1 MKLINDSMS
10 CKPETR
16 EREFV
21 LMLNKNRGR
30 SSAPFS
36 RQRKPMPRF
45 VSSAMSVL
53 ALVITALFMTSCDKG
68 GKEAAKTSQPPTVAV
83 AKANVEDLSRD
94 VVMTAEFRPYQEI
107 EVMAKVAGY
116 VKVIYVD
123 IGDKVKK
130 GQLLA
135 VLEVPEMADDM
146 ARATSSLK
154 VSEAE
159 AARAREELHR
169 AQSLNDI
176 AHISYTR
183 LAEVAAKRPGLV
195 AQQEIDDARSKD
207 LSTQAQVAAGRSSI
221 ESANE
226 QIQVNRA
233 ALSRVKTMLDY
244 TRVTAPFAGVVT
256 KRFAD
261 VGAMIQAGTASQTQ
275 AMPLVRLSQ
284 NNLLR
289 IIVPVPESA
298 VPTIHIGQEVEVR
311 VPTLKRSFLGKVT
324 RFADKIA
331 TSTRTMDTEIDVP
344 NANGDMVP
352 GMYAEVRLN
361 LDRRKGALAI
371 PLSAVDLSGSDI
383 IQQPKGGDSGSTSA
397 RKGKVMVV
405 LPNNRIEIR
414 NVSVGLETANKIE
427 VLTGLKDGDLVVIG
441 GRSSLQS
448 GQEVRPKV
456 TALGG
461 APS

>member
-1 MKLINDSMS
+1 
-10 CKPETR
+10 
-16 EREFV
+16 
-21 LMLNKNRGR
+21 
-30 SSAPFS
+30 
-36 RQRKPMPRF
+36 
-45 VSSAMSVL
+45 
-53 ALVITALFMTSCDKG
+53 
-68 GKEAAKTSQPPTVAV
+68 
-83 AKANVEDLSRD
+83 
-94 VVMTAEFRPYQEI
+94 MTAEFRPYQEI

-146 ARATSSLK
+146 ARATSALK
-154 VSEAE
+154 GSEAE
-159 AARAREELHR
+159 AARAREDSHR
-169 AQSLNDI
+169 VQSLNDI

-195 AQQEIDDARSKD
+195 AQQEIDDAKSKD
-207 LSTQAQVAAGRSSI
+207 LSTQAQVAAARSSI

-244 TRVTAPFAGVVT
+244 TRVTAPFDGVVT

-298 VPTIHIGQEVEVR
+298 VPTIHVGQQVEVR
-311 VPTLKRSFLGKVT
+311 VPTLNSSFFGKVT
-324 RFADKIA
+324 RFADKVA

-344 NANGDMVP
+344 NANLVMVP

-361 LDRRKGALAI
+361 LDRRKGALVI
-371 PLSAVDLSGSDI
+371 PSSAVDLSGSDI
-383 IQQPKGGDSGSTSA
+383 SQQSKGNDSGSATVH
-397 RKGKVMVV
+397 KGKVMVV

-414 NVSVGLETANKIE
+414 NVSLGVETANKIE
-427 VLTGLKDGDLVVIG
+427 VLTGLKDEDLVVIG
-441 GRSSLQS
+441 GRSSLQA

-461 APS
+461 AQY

>member
-1 MKLINDSMS
+1 
-10 CKPETR
+10 
-16 EREFV
+16 
-21 LMLNKNRGR
+21 
-30 SSAPFS
+30 
-36 RQRKPMPRF
+36 MPRF
-45 VSSAMSVL
+45 IASAMSAL

-68 GKEAAKTSQPPTVAV
+68 GKEAAKTYQPPVVAV
-83 AKANVEDLSRD
+83 AKAGVEDLSRD

-107 EVMAKVAGY
+107 DIMAKVAGY

-146 ARATSSLK
+146 ARAASALK

-159 AARAREELHR
+159 AARAREELRR
-169 AQSLNDI
+169 AQSLNEI
-176 AHISYTR
+176 AHLSYTR

-207 LSTQAQVAAGRSSI
+207 LSTQAQVAAARSSI

-226 QIQVNRA
+226 QVQANRA
-233 ALSRVKTMLDY
+233 ALAKVKTMLDY
-244 TRVTAPFAGVVT
+244 TRVTAPFSGVVT

-275 AMPLVRLSQ
+275 AMPVVRLSD
-284 NNLLR
+284 NSVFR
-289 IIVPVPESA
+289 VIVPVPESA
-298 VPTIHIGQEVEVR
+298 VPVVHVGQLVDVR
-311 VPTLKRSFLGKVT
+311 VPTLNRSLSGKVT
-324 RFADKIA
+324 RFADKLM

-344 NANGDMVP
+344 NTKGDMVP

-361 LDRRKGALAI
+361 LDRRKGVLAI
-371 PLSAVDLSGSDI
+371 PMSAVDTAGGS
-383 IQQPKGGDSGSTSA
+383 QSPPSKETGAASPAGRS
-397 RKGKVMVV
+397 GKVMVV

-414 NVSVGLETANKIE
+414 NVSLGLETANKIE

-441 GRSSLQS
+441 GRSSLQA